1 MLSGRHALVTDFG
14 VAKAVS
20 EATGRHQ
27 LTTIGV
33 ALGTPAYMA
42 PEQAEASENID
53 HRADI
58 YALGAMAYELLAG
71 ASPFAGRSPQ
81 VMLMAHVTQAPEP
94 VTTHRETVPPALAH
108 LVMRCLEKKPADRW
122 QSAEEMRG
130 HLEALATPSGGMTP
144 TDTVPVSVSAT
155 TGTRSMFTPAKLG
168 VAAAVIVAAAFGV
181 TQMRSGAG
189 PRSAATADGQE
200 LDPDVVA
207 IMPFR
212 FSGPENLSYLGD
224 GIVDLLAAR
233 LTGDVGPRAVDPA
246 ASNAIWQDR
255 AGADPSGAAEST
267 ARTLG
272 AGLLLTGSIV
282 SDPSGLNVNASL
294 RSVTDASEVA
304 NASARGP
311 ADSLTATVDRVV
323 SRLLSLSA
331 GEYQESLD
339 QLTSTSPEA
348 LREYLLGRQQ
358 FKGAQCLDS
367 GEHFRRAVEIDST
380 FALAAI
386 SWADAAANG
395 LGTAPGALTLAWRH
409 RDRLSERDRAYLQ
422 ARLGPNYP
430 EGATVADRIRSW
442 EAAAGLI
449 PDRAQIWYQLG
460 DLYLHG
466 VDQRTA
472 EWAQR
477 TRGYFE
483 RAIELDPRHAPSIM
497 HIALVD
503 QASGDLTAAR
513 EVWLSLAGLSA
524 STDAAIVFP
533 NLMAAALSPDL
544 SGFPEAFAATL
555 ASPSMNDLV
564 APAGMIEFMV
574 TDTTVVGALR
584 EMMEEAISRPMTA
597 AEIRQVHYSAFLMFQ
612 DLGRPGRAL
621 EVAEPWVTAS
631 RVASPR
637 TRLLHATYGSLPRE
651 SGAAMVANLE
661 AQLAALSDFTGT
673 HLQHLMAIEMW
684 RLAQGDSDRSI
695 GTVGTH
701 DTSRHPGLRG
711 ATSPGSRRSAG
722 GGAHPLSSGGTGG
735 TGPDVRLERR
745 GGSLLH
751 DRRTVRAA
759 GQSSTSAGDLGS
771 WAEPFS
777 GGALCRPSI
786 PCAGVVWPL

>member
-1 MLSGRHALVTDFG
+1 
-14 VAKAVS
+14 
-20 EATGRHQ
+20 
-27 LTTIGV
+27 
-33 ALGTPAYMA
+33 
-42 PEQAEASENID
+42 
-53 HRADI
+53 
-58 YALGAMAYELLAG
+58 
-71 ASPFAGRSPQ
+71 
-81 VMLMAHVTQAPEP
+81 
-94 VTTHRETVPPALAH
+94 
-108 LVMRCLEKKPADRW
+108 
-122 QSAEEMRG
+122 
-130 HLEALATPSGGMTP
+130 
-144 TDTVPVSVSAT
+144 
-155 TGTRSMFTPAKLG
+155 MFTPAKLG

-358 FKGAQCLDS
+358 FKGAQFLDS

-564 APAGMIEFMV
+564 APAWMIEFMV

-597 AEIRQVHYSAFLMFQ
+597 AEIRQVHYSAFPHVPGPGSSGSGPGGSGT
-612 DLGRPGRAL
+612 LGDRESGCVTANPSPPRHVRVAPPRVGGGNGGKSGGAARRTKRFHRHPPSAPHGDRDVAPRPGR
-621 EVAEPWVTAS
+621 
-631 RVASPR
+631 
-637 TRLLHATYGSLPRE
+637 
-651 SGAAMVANLE
+651 
-661 AQLAALSDFTGT
+661 
-673 HLQHLMAIEMW
+673 
-684 RLAQGDSDRSI
+684 
-695 GTVGTH
+695 
-701 DTSRHPGLRG
+701 LRG
-711 ATSPGSRRSAG
+711 EQRPRFGPWRR
-722 GGAHPLSSGGTGG
+722 
-735 TGPDVRLERR
+735 VRPVNR
-745 GGSLLH
+745 H
-751 DRRTVRAA
+751 CWYA
-759 GQSSTSAGDLGS
+759 
-771 WAEPFS
+771 
-777 GGALCRPSI
+777 
-786 PCAGVVWPL
+786 